1 MGALPKKHV
10 TQDAAPDTLK
20 ASASGAEAKLDALS
34 AKLDLYHAANS
45 RNFAE
50 VNRKLDLL
58 MAHLGVTD
66 DKQS

>member
-1 MGALPKKHV
+1 MGAPPKKHV
-10 TQDAAPDTLK
+10 TQDATPDSQGAPSSST
-20 ASASGAEAKLDALS
+20 EAKLDALS
-34 AKLDLYHAANS
+34 AKLDRYHAANS
-45 RNFAE
+45 QNFAE